1 MTADSGTVN
10 VVVNGVFVPGT
21 SVIEEGVVEVTFDS
35 ISGPDATGKY
45 TINVTATLLGDF
57 QHTGANAEQ
66 ITLDFT
72 VNIADAQGDSASG
85 TYTAIVIDDVPSAA
99 NDTDSVAAGS
109 YAAATGNVITDAA
122 AGDAGDTDTGK
133 DTQGADSA
141 KVSQIASN
149 NVPANVD
156 NTATAGVFTVNG
168 QYGVLTINEDGSY
181 SYARNAGTPGGV
193 SDVFTYTLTD
203 GDGDTD
209 HGDADDRHWG
219 QHAHDVTCRRRAR
232 RSTSV
237 NEAGLPARGGE
248 PAGSDRRRR
257 ANGIGRDDGTSPR
270 RWTACRW

>member
-1 MTADSGTVN
+1 MGYSYTLADNTSGNTTHDDF
-10 VVVNGVFVPGT
+10 VVV
-21 SVIEEGVVEVTFDS
+21 VTDED
-35 ISGPDATGKY
+35 GDATAPQ
-45 TINVTATLLGDF
+45 TLVIN
-57 QHTGANAEQ
+57 
-66 ITLDFT
+66 
-72 VNIADAQGDSASG
+72 
-85 TYTAIVIDDVPSAA
+85 IVDDVPSAA

-209 HGDADDRHWG
+209 TATLTISIGDSTPTV
-219 QHAHDVTCRRRAR
+219 DVPTTGEAG
-232 RSTSV
+232 TSV
-237 NEAGLPARGGE
+237 NEAGLPARGSESEGSGE
-248 PAGSDRRRR
+248 QAAAGV
-257 ANGIGRDDGTSPR
+257 NGDPSETTAGTITYTAADGR
-270 RWTACRW
+270 RW